1 MFHIVVSYCLKTPAF
16 NYTPGC
22 HVAVGMQ
29 TYPTP
34 NLTIVSALDTFTLP
48 SNLKF
53 YTDTEVKGLALP
65 TSTDNTTQNAEEQQV
80 QACERMKNQPLAAS
94 YVNYYLVNGAV
105 VLP

>member
-1 MFHIVVSYCLKTPAF
+1 MLYYAEYHIQYDFQITSESTQHVIDFIVQMFHIVVSYCLKTPAF

-22 HVAVGMQ
+22 HVAVGIQ
-29 TYPTP
+29 SCPTP

-65 TSTDNTTQNAEEQQV
+65 TSTDNTT
-80 QACERMKNQPLAAS
+80 
-94 YVNYYLVNGAV
+94 
-105 VLP
+105 